1 MRTPEHDRP
10 GATGGSDHWLE
21 WKVRLFA
28 IGAALAFGGMVLRI
42 DWVVSVAIV
51 VLLLGFLARFVPRGD
66 GHDDAEGGQGSSAG
80 LDRD

>member
-1 MRTPEHDRP
+1 
-10 GATGGSDHWLE
+10 
-21 WKVRLFA
+21 
-28 IGAALAFGGMVLRI
+28 
-42 DWVVSVAIV
+42 VSVAIV